1 MKLIRF
7 NPMKTKIILF
17 LLTIALFS
25 ACDKTDSPSGIFI
38 PANTR
43 LCLTMKHHADVVED
57 TEVYLKL
64 NTDEFPGYSGFAYDT
79 LIMEAPNDGQVCI
92 EGLVYGNY
100 WAMAKGFD
108 ADWGDDVQGA
118 IFFELTQFRENLDTV
133 LVVNEF

>member
-1 MKLIRF
+1 
-7 NPMKTKIILF
+7 MKTRITLF
-17 LLTIALFS
+17 LLFILFFS
-25 ACDKTDSPSGIFI
+25 ACDKTETPLGTLI

-43 LCLTMKHHADVVED
+43 LCLTMKHHTDIVGD

-64 NTDEFPGYSGFAYDT
+64 NSEEFPGYSGFAYDT
-79 LIMEAPNDGQVCI
+79 LIMEAPNEGQICI

-108 ADWGDDVQGA
+108 SDWGDDVQGA
-118 IFFELTQFRENLDTV
+118 IFFELNQFDGDLDTV

>member
-1 MKLIRF
+1 
-7 NPMKTKIILF
+7 MKTKITLF
-17 LLTIALFS
+17 ISTIIFFS
-25 ACDKTDSPSGIFI
+25 ACIKPDTPQNTFV

-43 LCLTMKHHADVVED
+43 LCLTMKHHEDVVED

-64 NTDEFPGYSGFAYDT
+64 NSDDFPGYSGFEYDT
-79 LIMEAPNDGQVCI
+79 LIMEAPNAGQVCI

-118 IFFELTQFRENLDTV
+118 IFFELTQFAGNLDTI

>member
-1 MKLIRF
+1 MQFIRF
-7 NPMKTKIILF
+7 NLMKTKIVPF
-17 LLTIALFS
+17 LLTLFFFS
-25 ACDKTDSPSGIFI
+25 SCNKGEIPPGTLIPS
-38 PANTR
+38 NTR
-43 LCLTMKHHADVVED
+43 LCLTMKHHADIVED

-64 NTDEFPGYSGFAYDT
+64 NSDEFPGYSGFAYDT
-79 LIMEAPNDGQVCI
+79 LIMESPNAGQVCI

-118 IFFELTQFRENLDTV
+118 IFFELTQFAGNLDTI